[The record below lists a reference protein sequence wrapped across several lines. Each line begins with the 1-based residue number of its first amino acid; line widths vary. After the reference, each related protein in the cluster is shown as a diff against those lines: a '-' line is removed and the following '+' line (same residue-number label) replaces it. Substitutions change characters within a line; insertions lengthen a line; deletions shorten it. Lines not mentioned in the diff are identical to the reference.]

1 MIRLVTTRTLVISLL
16 FLALLP
22 ISQTQAADKTFQ
34 LKQLATDAK
43 TVGLNY
49 GDSFGTADVSAV
61 ELPDGRI
68 RIFFGLMDGKL
79 GGQIGSATSSDGLN
93 FTADSGIRVPRI
105 VDGAITKGASSPSIF
120 KLSDGRYRLFFTGD
134 LGVMSAIS
142 SDGLNFTREDGA
154 RLTRIAFANPLFNQ
168 SSPPICSAIVPISGG
183 RYRMYCSQQVQQ
195 NAFHP
200 NADRAIFS
208 ATSTDLLSWTPEP
221 GRRIGLGS
229 SLPVD
234 ADHPTVIEVNGDAVT
249 LAYDQ
254 LLPNQDAR
262 IMIAKSNDGL
272 TFTTEYFSGI
282 YGNEAF
288 YLKTGSG
295 KEFLYYGKHDTK
307 TGSIIN
313 VAIPG
318 AIDTSNQSFRLKIT
332 CYAAP
337 GLQVQNKILEIYDF
351 NPVCPKDYSTTA
363 PVTAT
368 PTPVA
373 SVTPSPSATPS
384 VSPKPVVTIS
394 PLPTAT
400 PTLTAPA
407 PATKKTTIT
416 CVKGKTIKKVTGK
429 NPKCPKGYKK
439 K

>member
-1 MIRLVTTRTLVISLL
+1 MARLLAAKRTLLVIFVVLL
-16 FLALLP
+16 LIP
-22 ISQTQAADKTFQ
+22 IAQTRAADKTFQ
-34 LKQLATDAK
+34 LKQVATDAK
-43 TVGLNY
+43 TVNQDY
-49 GDSFGTADVSAV
+49 GDEFGTADVTAI

-68 RIFFGLMDGKL
+68 RIYFGLMDGKV
-79 GGQIGSATSSDGLN
+79 GGQIGSAISSDGIN
-93 FTADSGIRVPRI
+93 FTGESGTRVSRI
-105 VDGAITKGASSPSIF
+105 VDGSFVKGASSPSIF
-120 KLSDGRYRLFFTGD
+120 KLSDGRYRIFFTGD

-142 SDGLNFTREDGA
+142 SDGYNFTREEGA
-154 RLTRIAFANPLFNQ
+154 RLTRTAFLNPNFSQN
-168 SSPPICSAIVPISGG
+168 SPPVCSAIVPISGG

-208 ATSTDLLSWTPEP
+208 AVSNDLLTWTVEA
-221 GRRIGLGS
+221 GRRIGPGS

-234 ADHPTVIEVNGDAVT
+234 ADHPTVIEASGDSVT

-262 IMIAKSNDGL
+262 IMIAKSTDGL
-272 TFTTEYFSGI
+272 NFTTEYFSGI

-288 YLKTGSG
+288 YLKTSTG

-307 TGSIIN
+307 NGSTIS

-318 AIDTSNQSFRLKIT
+318 VIDTSNQKFRAKIT

-337 GLQVQNKILEIYDF
+337 GLQVQMKIIEIYDF
-351 NPVCPKDYSTTA
+351 NPVCPKDYSTT
-363 PVTAT
+363 PPGSAT
-368 PTPVA
+368 PTP
-373 SVTPSPSATPS
+373 TPTPTPVITPTPTPTPIATESATP
-384 VSPKPVVTIS
+384 
-394 PLPTAT
+394 LAT
-400 PTLTAPA
+400 PTLIAPA
-407 PATKKTTIT
+407 PVAKKTTIT
-416 CVKGKTIKKVTGK
+416 CVKGKSVKKVTGK